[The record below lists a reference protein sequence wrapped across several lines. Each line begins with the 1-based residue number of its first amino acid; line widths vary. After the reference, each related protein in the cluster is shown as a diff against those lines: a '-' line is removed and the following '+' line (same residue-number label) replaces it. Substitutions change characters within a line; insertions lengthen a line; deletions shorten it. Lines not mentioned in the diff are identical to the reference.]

1 MTTTFFSFVDAATH
15 IQELKAYF
23 EENAKDYFDG
33 FEVSEDGNTL
43 TMTTGGKAA
52 FDFQMTTENS
62 YDVCYPHCYNGQG
75 GKSDARFG
83 SGIWRTYVRKI
94 IKTANGFAIGMNYG
108 GSDKACTFF
117 ISKDNNG
124 NTAFVYCPLVDF
136 NSDSVSSYNSY
147 FYATSTAG
155 HINSMPAI
163 VYYGKNENFCFISA
177 GYTAFV
183 NVPIRGYGLTY
194 FPHVFVTPYSSLL
207 GTECDIEHDGKHY
220 YYNGYI
226 ALED

>member
-43 TMTTGGKAA
+43 TMTTGGRTA
-52 FDFQMTTENS
+52 FDFQMTAETG

-75 GKSDARFG
+75 GKSDAKFG
-83 SGIWRTYVRKI
+83 GSRYKTYVRKI
-94 IKTANGFAIGMNYG
+94 VKTANGLAIGMNYNG
-108 GSDKACTFF
+108 NDKVCTFF
-117 ISKDNNG
+117 ISRDNNG
-124 NTAFVYCPLVDF
+124 NAAFIYCQNVDF
-136 NSDSVSSYNSY
+136 YAGSTDGSH

-155 HINSMPAI
+155 HINTFPEFFYTTS
-163 VYYGKNENFCFISA
+163 YNGFGCISA

-194 FPHVFVTPYSSLL
+194 FPHVFATPYSSLL
-207 GTECDIEHDGKHY
+207 GQECSIEHDGKHY
-220 YYNGYI
+220 YYNGYV